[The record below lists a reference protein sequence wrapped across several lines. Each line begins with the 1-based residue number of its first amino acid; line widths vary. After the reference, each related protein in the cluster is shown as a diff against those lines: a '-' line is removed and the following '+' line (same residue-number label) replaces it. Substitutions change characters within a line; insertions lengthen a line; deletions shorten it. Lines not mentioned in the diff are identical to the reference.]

1 MPLRRG
7 QNLVCFLHRAVE
19 LKASLVDKFDP
30 CKRNL
35 GLRAGRAG
43 ASDRIDTDAPGRK
56 AAKKVDPRARE
67 ILVLLYREQG
77 RIVTNAPGQTAVKRS
92 TPVDRPSASELGR
105 FGREGRFANFAQT
118 AGPFFAQDRIDTDA
132 PGLKTVKRST
142 PLLRN
147 RGCGRGGPA
156 SKIRPGSKIL
166 FGAKFFA

>member
-1 MPLRRG
+1 LLTNSTPASEIWGCGRGGPALQIELTQTRPGEKLR
-7 QNLVCFLHRAVE
+7 
-19 LKASLVDKFDP
+19 
-30 CKRNL
+30 
-35 GLRAGRAG
+35 
-43 ASDRIDTDAPGRK
+43 
-56 AAKKVDPRARE
+56 
-67 ILVLLYREQG
+67 
-77 RIVTNAPGQTAVKRS
+77 KRS
-92 TPVDRPSASELGR
+92 TRIARNFGLALSRAGSNCHKRARANSCEKIDPSRPTLYNPELGR